1 MPNVPDIDWKRI
13 RTDPIYF
20 IEQMLWIVNKDRKK
34 VPFKLNELQRQ
45 YVSQRTLN
53 DAILKPRKEG
63 FSSFIEGDFLHSC
76 IFVPNTNAVTMAHT
90 WDDTVIHMDRV
101 KFYLDTMGPSEDNK
115 YHVQLDKQ
123 NQRELFFP
131 HTNSRYWIGTA
142 GSRDF
147 GRGRD
152 ITHLHMSEIA
162 FYQAREV
169 IEGVMQACVP
179 SARKVLETTANGVGG
194 LFYEIWQQITAPG
207 YQGPWKPHFFAWWMS
222 QNNVADKPI
231 APILQEHKDIKRAYN
246 LTDKQI
252 NWYVN
257 KEAGML
263 DKSLMPQEY
272 PSSAREAFLTS
283 GKCVFDRQG
292 LVLQE
297 RKIIEP
303 LWRGYLRDMRD
314 YIQPMDDDQGNLLIY
329 ETPKDGEEYVIGADT
344 SEGVVGGDF
353 SSAHVVNKRS
363 WKVCAVWHGMIDPL
377 AFGDVLYLLGL
388 YFNTAEMAPEVN
400 NMGIATVKRLQ
411 ERGYTFMYQHE
422 KGKVGWRTDMRTRA
436 NMISTLQEVM
446 RDGSGELRDRGTL
459 DEFYNFIR
467 HDDGKIEAREGC
479 HDDRVMSA
487 GIAYQICRVNPFYEV
502 SSRFQSLHRKPIT
515 QAVSR
520 RRTGYG

>member
-1 MPNVPDIDWKRI
+1 LQNVANITGSRLI
-13 RTDPIYF
+13 TDSTYF
-20 IEQMLWIVNKDRKK
+20 IEQMLWIVDKERKK
-34 VPFKLNELQRQ
+34 VPFKLNYLQQ
-45 YVSQRTLN
+45 TYEANKTLN
-53 DAILKPRKEG
+53 DLILKPRKEG
-63 FSSFIEGDFLHSC
+63 FSSYIEADFLHDC
-76 IFVPNTNAVTMAHT
+76 IFVPNTNAITMAHT
-90 WDDTVIHMDRV
+90 WDDTVVHMDRV
-101 KFYLDTMGPSEDNK
+101 KYFLEHMGPAEGVK
-115 YHVQLDKQ
+115 FKVEIDKE
-123 NQRELFFP
+123 NQRELYFP
-131 HTNSRYWIGTA
+131 KTNSRYWIGTA
-142 GSRDF
+142 GSRAF

-152 ITHLHMSEIA
+152 VTRLHLSEAA
-162 FYQAREV
+162 FYPSEDV
-169 IEGVMQACVP
+169 IEGVLQACVD
-179 SARKVLETTANGVGG
+179 SARKAIETTANGIGG
-194 LFYEIWQQITAPG
+194 LFHRIWTEASAPG
-207 YQGPWKPHFFAWWMS
+207 YMGPWKCHFYAWWE
-222 QNNVADKPI
+222 NPKNVADKPI
-231 APILQEHKDIKRAYN
+231 APILQEHKDIQRAYS

-252 NWYVN
+252 YWYVN

-283 GKCVFDRQG
+283 GKCIFDRQG

-297 RKIIEP
+297 RKIVEP

-314 YIQPMDDDQGNLLIY
+314 YIQPMDDEQGNLLIY
-329 ETPKDGEEYVIGADT
+329 ETPKDGEEYVCGADT
-344 SEGVVGGDF
+344 SEGVAGGDY

-388 YFNTAEMAPEVN
+388 YFNTAEMAPEIN

-411 ERGYTFMYQHE
+411 ERGYTFLYQHE

-436 NMISTLQEVM
+436 NAISTLQEVI

-502 SSRFQSLHRKPIT
+502 SPRYQSLHRKPIQHT
-515 QAVSR
+515 VSR